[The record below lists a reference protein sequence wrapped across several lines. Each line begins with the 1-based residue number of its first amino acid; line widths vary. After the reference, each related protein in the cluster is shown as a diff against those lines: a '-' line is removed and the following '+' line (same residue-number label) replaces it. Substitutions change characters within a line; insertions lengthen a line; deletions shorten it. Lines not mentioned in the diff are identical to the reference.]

1 MNLGE
6 NVAWNIKKLDPY
18 TLENKGTQ
26 KKRKKKE
33 RKKKRKSRSKKQGNS
48 MQKQF
53 NAFNE
58 AGVA

>member
-26 KKRKKKE
+26 KKE